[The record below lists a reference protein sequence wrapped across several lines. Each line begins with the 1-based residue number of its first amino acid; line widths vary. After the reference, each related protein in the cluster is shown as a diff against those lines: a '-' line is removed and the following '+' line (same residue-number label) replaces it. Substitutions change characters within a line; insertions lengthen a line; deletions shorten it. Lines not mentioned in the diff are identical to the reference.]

1 MNEII
6 EKEKSKK
13 NLLKR
18 SVLLFKINEKVKALQ
33 DVEDAYEMDKNDPNS
48 IKGIIDV
55 NASLGNYEKSLEYLE
70 ELGKNPNFND
80 SNLHERR
87 KNLINLI
94 KMREESDSY
103 LHLIGIVKSLAK
115 NDDKIYIAQK
125 MFEQIKEKNDDK
137 YYETGAF
144 IYRKLNNTDK
154 IIELCEEAF
163 EKGDKYTND
172 KIYKA
177 LAFSYVDKGELKK
190 SIKIYKEFLKK
201 YPKDKENYGI
211 YADMSFAYYNLE
223 ENDKALEYIN
233 KSIEMMP
240 NKDILYIRKGD
251 IVARVNGIE
260 SAIKEYER
268 AIELNPLNKEA
279 YERKDNA
286 ISIIYRNA
294 KKMEEKNIFR

>member
-1 MNEII
+1 MRAIIEKINILKKEKKYDEIIELINSENENNDEELQQILVDVYSEMQNFEKAVEVMNEII

-201 YPKDKENYGI
+201 YPKDKEN
-211 YADMSFAYYNLE
+211 
-223 ENDKALEYIN
+223 
-233 KSIEMMP
+233 
-240 NKDILYIRKGD
+240 
-251 IVARVNGIE
+251 
-260 SAIKEYER
+260 
-268 AIELNPLNKEA
+268 
-279 YERKDNA
+279 
-286 ISIIYRNA
+286 
-294 KKMEEKNIFR
+294 